1 MDGDELGVEG
11 GGKESTSIFC
21 VHVYLFVAAESG
33 IAIGDCVDTP
43 LVGS

>member
-1 MDGDELGVEG
+1 MVEG
-11 GGKESTSIFC
+11 AIDERIC